1 MNQENTKHKFHE
13 VLRWIADNET
23 IEYKHPSG
31 GKTFETIPTKQ
42 VLEFLAKDNFSHVP
56 ANCFRIKPKPNY
68 ITAVITDISH
78 EYTSGFYSK
87 ATLTCL
93 ERTDSVTLND
103 MFMNGKRVV
112 ILTEQ
117 CYNELLGNSTL
128 NIKGN

>member
-1 MNQENTKHKFHE
+1 MNQEKTKHKFHE

-56 ANCFRIKPKPNY
+56 ANCFRIKPKPQVVRADVTY
-68 ITAVITDISH
+68 ISFGTFGNCTVDLNCENTD
-78 EYTSGFYSK
+78 
-87 ATLTCL
+87 ATQSLYKMAQQR
-93 ERTDSVTLND
+93 E
-103 MFMNGKRVV
+103 RVV

-117 CYNELLGNSTL
+117 CYNDLLGNSTL
-128 NIKGN
+128 NLKGN